1 MTYYREFA
9 KTPAGELLK
18 AIQMRGR
25 ASVKELATDLGITPS
40 AVRQHLNQLKSK
52 KAIRAEQV
60 REGVGRPYYVYS
72 VTPQAHNLFQND
84 YGELAQLLL
93 EEVVATQGSEAL
105 QRLLRR
111 VSNRL
116 AERYQDQMWGQT
128 LVERLNAWA
137 ELLDSKG
144 VLAEIE
150 RTPNGYILQ
159 EYGCPYQSV
168 ALKNRAICELERQV
182 MARLLEA
189 DVRLTQCALDGY
201 HGCQF
206 AVSASRTQE
215 DERQGDQMDVL
226 ES

>member
-1 MTYYREFA
+1 MAYYREFA

-25 ASVKELATDLGITPS
+25 ASVKELAADLGITPS
-40 AVRQHLNQLKSK
+40 AVRQHLNQLRDK

-60 REGVGRPYYVYS
+60 REGVGRPYYVFS

-84 YGELAQLLL
+84 YGELAQLFL
-93 EEVVATQGSEAL
+93 EEIASTQGGEAL

-128 LVERLNAWA
+128 LIERLNAWA
-137 ELLDSKG
+137 ELLDDKG

-150 RTPNGYILQ
+150 RTPDGYILQ

-182 MARLLEA
+182 MTHLLEA
-189 DVRLTQCALDGY
+189 DVRRTQCALEGY

-206 AVSASRTQE
+206 AVSAFRAQE
-215 DERQGDQMDVL
+215 GERQGNQVGVL
-226 ES
+226 QP